1 MLAFATFTMAST
13 LIGRETFHPG
23 IMRRRSRELGL
34 TMSPSSPPSMKLKIS
49 AMITLFRPIQMLLT
63 EPIVTFICLYMACEF
78 ATLFSFFAA
87 VPLVFQG
94 IYRFGLDESGLV
106 FLSIVVG
113 CLFGTITVLLC
124 DICLYRRKAINYQ
137 GRQVPP
143 ELRLYPSL
151 IGKLFSKSTVPYL
164 PRIFTGCT
172 DYWVRRYA
180 SLDYKSE
187 QIKVNVFRNY
197 NFGQTHNQW

>member
-1 MLAFATFTMAST
+1 MLAFAIFSMVST
-13 LIGRETFHPG
+13 LVARETFHPV

-34 TMSPSSPPSMKLKIS
+34 AMTPLSIPSMKLKSS
-49 AMITLFRPIQMLLT
+49 ATIALVRPIQMLLT
-63 EPIVTFICLYMACEF
+63 EPIVTFICLYVACEF

-94 IYRFGLDESGLV
+94 IYGFGLEDSGLV

-124 DICLYRRKAINYQ
+124 DIFLYRRKAINYQ

-151 IGKLFSKSTVPYL
+151 IGSIGLPISLFWFGWTSRADIS
-164 PRIFTGCT
+164 
-172 DYWVRRYA
+172 WA
-180 SLDYKSE
+180 SPL
-187 QIKVNVFRNY
+187 VAMTLFAWGNL
-197 NFGQTHNQW
+197 

>member
-1 MLAFATFTMAST
+1 
-13 LIGRETFHPG
+13 
-23 IMRRRSRELGL
+23 
-34 TMSPSSPPSMKLKIS
+34 
-49 AMITLFRPIQMLLT
+49 MIAA
-63 EPIVTFICLYMACEF
+63 YEF

-94 IYRFGLDESGLV
+94 IYGFGLEDSGLV

-124 DICLYRRKAINYQ
+124 DIFLYRRKAIKYQ

-151 IGKLFSKSTVPYL
+151 IGSIGLQYFRKSVSAPPTLFHCRAL
-164 PRIFTGCT
+164 MPRNS
-172 DYWVRRYA
+172 
-180 SLDYKSE
+180 SLLLA
-187 QIKVNVFRNY
+187 
-197 NFGQTHNQW
+197 